1 MPRTVSEVTTI
12 RDYIS
17 GVMDRADHHAG
28 NVRDICLALAGG
40 VIWRCD
46 GGLKVY
52 ERSGRITN
60 AMWFKVGTKRYA
72 ISFRHDPAQIEVRE
86 GNMQGGVLATFDNSN
101 SVANVRLF
109 FESL

>member
-1 MPRTVSEVTTI
+1 MPQVVSQIGTL

-17 GVMDRADHHAG
+17 GVMDRAGHHAG
-28 NVRDICLALAGG
+28 KVRDICLAIAGG

-60 AMWFKVGTKRYA
+60 AMWFKVGNRRYA
-72 ISFRHDPAQIEVRE
+72 VSYRHDPAQVEIRE
-86 GNMQGGVLATFDNSN
+86 GTMQGNVLATFDNSN
-101 SVANVRLF
+101 SVADVRRF